1 MRIGDR
7 IKELRTIYGIT
18 QVQLAEKAGISR
30 SVISQYESNLVEPTA
45 SVVAKLAVALNSS
58 TDYLLGLEDDFGIR
72 VDSKELNAK
81 AYSNGISVLPGYVFY
96 PSKNGGREYIRINF
110 SYESAERLSKGM
122 DILKK
127 SIQECQN
134 SNTCKP
140 ISSPALE

>member
-58 TDYLLGLEDDFGIR
+58 TDYLLGRTDY
-72 VDSKELNAK
+72 KHN
-81 AYSNGISVLPGYVFY
+81 
-96 PSKNGGREYIRINF
+96 
-110 SYESAERLSKGM
+110 
-122 DILKK
+122 
-127 SIQECQN
+127 
-134 SNTCKP
+134 
-140 ISSPALE
+140 